1 MARMRYQ
8 QALARALRD
17 EMVRDPSVFVLGED
31 VRASLRGVT
40 RGLAAELGAD
50 RVIDTPISE
59 QAFTGFA
66 MGAALA
72 GHRPVVEYQIPSLLF
87 TAFEPIVNQAQKFRL
102 MTGGQAKVPV
112 TYIVPGSGARMGLA
126 AQHSD
131 HPYAMF
137 AQAGVKTVVPA
148 TAADAYGLLV
158 AAIRDDDPVVY
169 FAPAAALGTREE
181 VADDAGPI
189 PLGVGRVH
197 RSGAD
202 VTVVAVGHL
211 VKDALAVAESL
222 AAEEGIAVEVFDPRT
237 VYPFD
242 WDGLAQSVGKTGRL
256 VVVDDANRTCGLA
269 AEIVATAA
277 EELAAELVAPPRRV
291 TRADAPIPFAV
302 ELELALLPSRAQLAD
317 AVRGVVGAGPA
328 VAGAGAAS
336 GEGAR

>member
-8 QALARALRD
+8 QALAKALRD
-17 EMVRDPSVFVLGED
+17 EMTRDPGVFVLGED
-31 VRASLRGVT
+31 VRASLRGIT
-40 RGLAAELGAD
+40 RGLTEEFGPQ
-50 RVIDTPISE
+50 RIIDTPISE

-112 TYIVPGSGARMGLA
+112 TYIVPGSGARLGLA

-131 HPYAMF
+131 HPYALL

-148 TAADAYGLLV
+148 TAADAYGLFV
-158 AAIRDDDPVVY
+158 SAIRDDDPVVL

-181 VADDAGPI
+181 VADDAAPI

-197 RSGAD
+197 RAGDD
-202 VTVVAVGHL
+202 VTIVAVGHL
-211 VKDALAVAESL
+211 VRDALAVAESL
-222 AAEEGIAVEVFDPRT
+222 AEDGVSAEVFDPRT

-242 WDGLAQSVGKTGRL
+242 WEGLRASVEKTGRL
-256 VVVDDANRTCGLA
+256 VVVDDTNRTCGLA
-269 AEIVATAA
+269 AEVVATAA
-277 EELAAELVAPPRRV
+277 EELAGALVAPPRRV

-302 ELELALLPSRAQLAD
+302 ELEVALLPSREQLAA
-317 AVRGVVGAGPA
+317 AVRSVLTARQE
-328 VAGAGAAS
+328 VA
-336 GEGAR
+336 R